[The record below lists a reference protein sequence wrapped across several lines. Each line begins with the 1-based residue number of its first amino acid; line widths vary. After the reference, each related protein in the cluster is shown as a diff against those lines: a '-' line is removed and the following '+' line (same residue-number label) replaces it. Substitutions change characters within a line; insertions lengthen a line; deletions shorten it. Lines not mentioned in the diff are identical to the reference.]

1 MTPAELRYREGLA
14 RMANRDFGAAAAS
27 FAEAARLEPGQAAA
41 WLALGIAHRELGQ
54 AAEALGALSRARA
67 IDPRMA
73 QASGQ
78 MGLVLQALGRLP
90 EAIGLLAE
98 EAERYPEVARNHNNL
113 GMALLAAGREAEAQ
127 AAFLRAVRTD
137 GNYVQAHA
145 NLAALFQRRGDLVA
159 AETACRQVMRLVPDD
174 AAAHAQLGQ
183 LLATTWRLAEAE
195 PVLQR
200 ASALDPQNAAIAK
213 SLGWVLARLN
223 RPDEARAVA
232 RTVLATRPDDLQA
245 SVMEALALPAVYESG
260 AALARA
266 REEYARR
273 LDRLL
278 ARMPRFAPDPAQVL
292 ELAWENFHLA
302 YQGGDDRALQEKYA
316 GLVAALGRLASP
328 RHYEPRARR
337 ALAPGER
344 LRVGFLSA
352 FFRDCTAGK
361 YFRSWVTELDRS
373 RFEVFA
379 YYTGHVKDDFSGA
392 LAGAVEH
399 HRHILGTATQVADV
413 ILADRLDVLIHP
425 DVGMNT
431 ASYLL
436 AGMRLAPV
444 QCAGW
449 GHPVTTGQANI
460 DYFLTCGEMEPA
472 GADAHYTESLVR
484 LPGIGTRYA
493 KPGEMSTKSRG
504 ELGLPPSGHLYL
516 CPQSLFKIHP
526 DNDLLFAGVLAADRE
541 GTLVFF
547 RDHDEPL
554 TGSYRERLFQA
565 LASQG
570 LHGES
575 RAVFLPRMEHADYL
589 RVNALCDAMLDT
601 LHWSGGN
608 TSLDAFAAGLPLVTL
623 PGRFMRG
630 RQSLAMLRLAGL
642 EELVARDEDE
652 YVRLATRLASD
663 RKWREKVSARV
674 RAGAE
679 RLFDD
684 RAPVAALERFLAT
697 LAAGPRD

>member
-1 MTPAELRYREGLA
+1 MTAAELRYREGLA

-54 AAEALGALSRARA
+54 AAEALAALSRARA

-73 QASGQ
+73 QARGQ
-78 MGLVLQALGRLP
+78 MGLVLQALGRLA

-98 EAERYPEVARNHNNL
+98 EAEHFPEVARNHNNL

-137 GNYVQAHA
+137 GNHVQAHA

-159 AETACRQVMRLVPDD
+159 AETAWRQVIRLVPDD
-174 AAAHAQLGQ
+174 AAAHVQLGQ
-183 LLATTWRLAEAE
+183 LLAASWRLAEAE
-195 PVLQR
+195 TALRQATR
-200 ASALDPQNAAIAK
+200 LDPQNAAVAK

-223 RPDEARAVA
+223 RPEEARAVA
-232 RTVLATRPDDLQA
+232 RTALAASPDDLQA
-245 SVMEALALPAVYESG
+245 SIIEALALPAVYASG
-260 AALARA
+260 AALMEARQ
-266 REEYARR
+266 RYASE
-273 LDRLL
+273 LDRLV
-278 ARMPRFAPDPAQVL
+278 ARVPRFALDPAQVL
-292 ELAWENFHLA
+292 GLAWENFHLA

-328 RHYEPRARR
+328 RHYEPKSRR

-361 YFRSWVTELDRS
+361 YFRSWVTGIDRS

-379 YYTGHVKDDFSGA
+379 YYTGHVKDEFSDA
-392 LAGAVEH
+392 LAGEVEH
-399 HRHILGTATQVADV
+399 HRHILGTAAQVADV
-413 ILADRLDVLIHP
+413 VLADRLDVLVHP

-460 DYFLTCGEMEPA
+460 DYFLTCGEMEPE
-472 GADAHYTESLVR
+472 GAEAHYTESLVR

-493 KPGEMSTKSRG
+493 RPEGMSARSRG
-504 ELGLPPSGHLYL
+504 ELGLPPSGTLYL

-526 DNDLLFAGVLAADRE
+526 DNDRLFAGVLAADPQ

-554 TGSYRERLFQA
+554 TGSYRERLFRA

-570 LHGES
+570 LQGES
-575 RAVFLPRMEHADYL
+575 RTVFLPRMEHGDYL

-642 EELVARDEDE
+642 GELVARDEED
-652 YVRLATRLASD
+652 YVRLATRLATD
-663 RKWREKVSARV
+663 RSWREAIGARV
-674 RAGAE
+674 REGAQ

-684 RAPVAALERFLAT
+684 PAPVAALESFLAT
-697 LAAGPRD
+697 LTQPRD